1 VRPKCRI
8 FDDFHITRLTPTMQT
23 STDFFIDVLIERLAI
38 FDDTLDNI

>member
-1 VRPKCRI
+1 
-8 FDDFHITRLTPTMQT
+8 MQT